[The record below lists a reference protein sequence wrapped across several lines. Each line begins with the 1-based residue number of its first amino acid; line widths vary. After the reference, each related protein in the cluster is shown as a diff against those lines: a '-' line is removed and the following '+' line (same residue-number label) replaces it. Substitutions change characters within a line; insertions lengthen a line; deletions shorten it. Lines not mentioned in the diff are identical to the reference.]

1 MTERWR
7 KIAWWAALGALSG
20 TLSTLAIF
28 VPRWLGFY
36 DALEGNISAAG
47 FELSLSPL
55 SIAPGLVFG
64 L

>member
-20 TLSTLAIF
+20 TLATLAIF

-36 DALEGNISAAG
+36 DALATTNWGSGA
-47 FELSLSPL
+47 
-55 SIAPGLVFG
+55 
-64 L
+64 